1 MAAWLKYQRL
11 TLWWALFV
19 FIMCNANLGHIG
31 SSPRFFPGFDKLVH
45 CGFFFVFV
53 VLCVNGF
60 IRQQRLNRLMYK
72 HALFIL
78 LIAIVF
84 GGLIELL
91 QLTIFTWRSCEWAD
105 LFADTVG
112 AGMGIFSILVT
123 TYAVDDVKK

>member
-1 MAAWLKYQRL
+1 
-11 TLWWALFV
+11 
-19 FIMCNANLGHIG
+19 
-31 SSPRFFPGFDKLVH
+31 
-45 CGFFFVFV
+45 
-53 VLCVNGF
+53 
-60 IRQQRLNRLMYK
+60 MYK